1 MSIKSQEANMR
12 KLAGLLSPD
21 LSYIWGE
28 RESGPNGDKRAFLK
42 QGRNFLWVLAK
53 DLKLHDVKIN
63 TNPGGIAVSG
73 ECSVTGMWE
82 NQGIYIQLSQPTYD
96 RERVLIYRT
105 IQHSRDCTG
114 GQNHFLT
121 QSDLKLRSYYWL
133 LEQLSALRKGRA
145 SYGWAA

>member
-1 MSIKSQEANMR
+1 M
-12 KLAGLLSPD
+12 
-21 LSYIWGE
+21 
-28 RESGPNGDKRAFLK
+28 K